1 MSVFKKKQ
9 EIAKSFND
17 RGKGNC
23 DCVTSTAEKT
33 LRFYMH
39 NYQLN
44 HRTYHGTNR
53 KHCQG
58 MIWNKGFLLK
68 LPVFFF
74 SSKYMAT
81 GSNFRNS

>member
-1 MSVFKKKQ
+1 
-9 EIAKSFND
+9 
-17 RGKGNC
+17 
-23 DCVTSTAEKT
+23 
-33 LRFYMH
+33 MH
-39 NYQLN
+39 NYLLN

-74 SSKYMAT
+74 FQNIWLLEAT
-81 GSNFRNS
+81 LETRDTVYINKM